1 MTKFLRME
9 LAGSFQAEISSSE
22 FKIISYCPS
31 LHHDK
36 IPLIYSASFKKEPWG
51 SDWDNFPEFDPN
63 SVFLVVNIETSEPI
77 GYVISFKKDNF
88 SYISIVAVIPKW
100 QRRGVASDLIKPA
113 VQHFRSSK
121 IKKIKIDVEETNIPA
136 IKVYEK
142 VGFIFIETFED

>member
-9 LAGSFQAEISSSE
+9 FVGSFQSETSPSE
-22 FKIISYCPS
+22 FQIISYCPS

-36 IPLIYSASFKKEPWG
+36 IPLIYSASFKEKSWG

-63 SVFLVVNIETSEPI
+63 GVFLAINIETNEPI
-77 GYVISFKKDNF
+77 GYVISFKRGNF
-88 SYISIVAVIPKW
+88 GYISVVAVIHKW
-100 QRRGVASDLIKPA
+100 QRRGVASALIRAA
-113 VQHFRSSK
+113 VQHFLSSK

-142 VGFIFIETFED
+142 IGFIVIETFKD